1 MCYCYQ
7 SHFCDSATAMATQ
20 LLCHRTYLLHLSA
33 LSSLRNLCRSRH
45 RLKQTTGPLYLD
57 QNPSENWVIGQIW
70 LFWDICSVCE
80 VGWWIYVSIDRRPL
94 PGRSGEDREGQHLT
108 RISDGEWAPPENVR
122 FLQQILQKADPCK
135 FLQVDL
141 TKATFVFHIVDILE
155 FHPNQKCM
163 GHWKRICDWEGV

>member
-1 MCYCYQ
+1 
-7 SHFCDSATAMATQ
+7 MATQ

-57 QNPSENWVIGQIW
+57 QNPSENQVIGQIW

-94 PGRSGEDREGQHLT
+94 PGRSGEDREGQHQNLRWGVGT
-108 RISDGEWAPPENVR
+108 AWKADSYNKSYTIFTKNILKILREHLESRV
-122 FLQQILQKADPCK
+122 LQILTTWSNQTNLC
-135 FLQVDL
+135 LSS
-141 TKATFVFHIVDILE
+141 TFHIVEIFGIL
-155 FHPNQKCM
+155 FWPKM
-163 GHWKRICDWEGV
+163 WGSAK